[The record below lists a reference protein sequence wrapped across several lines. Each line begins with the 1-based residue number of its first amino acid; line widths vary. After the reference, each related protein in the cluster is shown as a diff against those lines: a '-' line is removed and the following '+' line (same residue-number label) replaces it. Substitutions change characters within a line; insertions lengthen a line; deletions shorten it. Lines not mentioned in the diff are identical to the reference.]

1 MYILYC
7 NAIFCFSFRLQ
18 HSHILIKCT
27 HPIYLHMKQP
37 IAEFL
42 MSRSS
47 LDYKWTVTKDPIP
60 YAALVIIFITFYL
73 GMQYIEYICRK
84 TG

>member
-1 MYILYC
+1 
-7 NAIFCFSFRLQ
+7 
-18 HSHILIKCT
+18 
-27 HPIYLHMKQP
+27 MKQP

-42 MSRSS
+42 VSRSS